1 MLKKLRNLKIDKSQG
16 VENINLRI
24 LKENSK
30 ELSDVLYKLYTLSV
44 NKGALLDDW
53 KASIIIALHKT

>member
-24 LKENSK
+24 LKENSE